1 MKRKPLIFA
10 ALATVAVIS
19 AALVSSCK
27 KDASVAGDRALSAT
41 QVVPT
46 SSTLSGVLGTG
57 HTVVDSI
64 HLTSSVA
71 WHLSGL
77 VYVDSADVLIID
89 AGTTIRGDLST
100 SSSVPGG
107 GLVITRGAKLL
118 AQGTAASPIVFTS
131 AATTPV
137 SGDWSGVVILGN
149 APTNHSGRVQVE
161 GIPTNPP
168 ANATFGGTSGTVSTD
183 NSGTLRYV
191 RIEYGGYELSTDNE
205 INGLTL
211 AGVGSGTTID
221 HIEIYKSKDDAIE
234 FFGGTVNVSYLI
246 SVDALDDMFD
256 FDNGYSG
263 SITYALGLSDT
274 SRADKSASNG
284 IESDNNSTGDST
296 ATPVTKPVI
305 NYMTVIGVPA
315 TRSSITNGA
324 PSGTGTYGRAA
335 HLRRSSR
342 FTIQNSVF
350 MGFNKGISLDGAL
363 GNTPCAYARGLSTLY
378 NVLVQGY
385 VTPFGIEG
393 TSPCSSIVTIGGDN
407 TAYPAANG
415 VNANIKLVNPFVRPT
430 TASAANFFPANGG
443 DAASFG
449 AGAFTFGGVD
459 WTSGWSKY

>member
-10 ALATVAVIS
+10 ALASVAIIS

-27 KDASVAGDRALSAT
+27 KDAGIAGDRALSAT

-137 SGDWSGVVILGN
+137 SGDWSGIVLLGN

-168 ANATFGGTSGTVSTD
+168 ADATYGGTTGTSCSD
-183 NSGTLRYV
+183 NSGILTYV
-191 RIEYGGYELSTDNE
+191 RIEYAGYELSTDNE

-211 AGVGSGTTID
+211 AGVGSGTTIN
-221 HIEIYKSKDDAIE
+221 HVEVYKSKDDAFE
-234 FFGGTVNVSYLI
+234 FFGGCVSPSSLI
-246 SVDALDDMFD
+246 AVDALDDMFD
-256 FDNGYSG
+256 FDNGFSG
-263 SITYALGLSDT
+263 TINYALGLSDT
-274 SRADKSASNG
+274 TRADKSQSNG

-296 ATPVTKPVI
+296 ASPVTLPVV
-305 NYMTVIGVPA
+305 NHMTIVGVTP
-315 TRSSITNGA
+315 TRASITNGQ
-324 PSGTGTYGRAA
+324 PSGTGSYGRAA

-342 FTIQNSVF
+342 FNIQNSVF
-350 MGFNKGISLDGAL
+350 LGFNKGFSLDGTA
-363 GNTPCAYARGLSTLY
+363 GNTPCAYFRGLSALT
-378 NVLVQGY
+378 NNIVHAY
-385 VTPFGIEG
+385 VTPFGTEG
-393 TSPCSSIVTIGGDN
+393 TSPCSVSLTSGNVAITN
-407 TAYPAANG
+407 SS
-415 VNANIKLVNPFVRPT
+415 NANAAIQLVAPFSRPA
-430 TASAANFFPANGG
+430 TASAANWFPAS
-443 DAASFG
+443 AASP
-449 AGAFTFGGVD
+449 AQVKLSGAFTFGGTD
-459 WTSGWSKY
+459 WTSGWSRY